1 MQHINF
7 VSQLDRVVEPPFS
20 ARQQAGLLAALMVL
34 LVLVYAG
41 LLWQQAGLN
50 QDLQQRRAEQAELVK
65 VVDALNAKKQAAENN
80 SSLINELAS
89 LESAIRFRRQLLA
102 SIDPDDQYQQK
113 GFSEHLNGLARQQL
127 QGLWFTEIILGKQ
140 GGQMALVGYT
150 LKPEYLPQYVQR
162 LSQEQVF
169 NGQQFNV
176 LRMAQAEKQRNAL
189 RFEMRAAAKDE
200 KL

>member
-1 MQHINF
+1 M
-7 VSQLDRVVEPPFS
+7 
-20 ARQQAGLLAALMVL
+20 
-34 LVLVYAG
+34 
-41 LLWQQAGLN
+41 
-50 QDLQQRRAEQAELVK
+50 
-65 VVDALNAKKQAAENN
+65 
-80 SSLINELAS
+80 
-89 LESAIRFRRQLLA
+89 
-102 SIDPDDQYQQK
+102 
-113 GFSEHLNGLARQQL
+113 
-127 QGLWFTEIILGKQ
+127 
-140 GGQMALVGYT
+140 GYT